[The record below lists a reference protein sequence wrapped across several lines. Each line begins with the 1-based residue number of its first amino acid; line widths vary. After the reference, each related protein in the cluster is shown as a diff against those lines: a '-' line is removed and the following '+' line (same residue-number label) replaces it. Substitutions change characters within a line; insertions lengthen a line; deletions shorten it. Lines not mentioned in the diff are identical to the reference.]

1 MKKELNEQKN
11 KCDYL
16 ASDWAE
22 TMKQVGITENSNSCV
37 MLMKY
42 HKCLEISLLFVYL
55 CLEIVQD

>member
-1 MKKELNEQKN
+1 MSKRIN
-11 KCDYL
+11 DYL